1 MASSVLIFWVCVV
14 LGGDEQ
20 FGQGRI
26 IPVIGAGRIV
36 LTSQILRAQLASAAG
51 VQVTRLG
58 QLPSKSAWW

>member
-36 LTSQILRAQLASAAG
+36 LTSQILRMHVGL
-51 VQVTRLG
+51 LG
-58 QLPSKSAWW
+58 